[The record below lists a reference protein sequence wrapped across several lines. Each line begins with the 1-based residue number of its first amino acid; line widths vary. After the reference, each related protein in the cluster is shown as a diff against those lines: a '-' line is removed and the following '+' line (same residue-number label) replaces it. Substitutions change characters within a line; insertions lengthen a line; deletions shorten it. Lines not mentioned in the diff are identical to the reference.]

1 MRKIL
6 IALVT
11 SLATVGTASAQ
22 QAPQSPSSVAIQIT
36 TVIGQW
42 AQAIETLQKQNAD
55 LQKELADTKAKCGQP
70 CGDKK

>member
-1 MRKIL
+1 MRKFLIGLIVIL
-6 IALVT
+6 AM
-11 SLATVGTASAQ
+11 AGTAAAQ